1 MNQYFEFTFLCI
13 STLFSLINPI
23 GIAPIFITLTERF
36 SVNQQRQIA
45 KKGVLTGFFILV
57 IFAFLGTYIFS
68 LYSIS
73 IDAFRIMG
81 GIIFFRSGLK
91 MLESIVPRTRTTPA
105 ETEEGLEH
113 DDIAI
118 SPIGI
123 PIVTGPG
130 AITAAMILAGQTKS
144 SVEQLILFL
153 AILFVLFVT
162 LIIFFTAPLIFKK
175 IGSSGSRLIQRLMGI
190 ILMVIAVQFVID
202 GVTNVING
210 IIINT

>member
-23 GIAPIFITLTERF
+23 GIAPIFLTLTERF
-36 SVNQQRQIA
+36 SVEQQHKIA

-57 IFAFLGTYIFS
+57 IFAYMGTYIFS

-162 LIIFFTAPLIFKK
+162 LIIFYTAPIIFKK

-202 GVTNVING
+202 GVTNVLNQ
-210 IIINT
+210 NLLNR

>member
-1 MNQYFEFTFLCI
+1 MNQYFEFSFLCI

-36 SVNQQRQIA
+36 SVSQQRKIA
-45 KKGVLTGFFILV
+45 KKGVLTGFLILV
-57 IFAFLGTYIFS
+57 TFAYMGSYIFS

-162 LIIFFTAPLIFKK
+162 LIIFYTAPLIFKK

-202 GVTNVING
+202 GVTNVVNE
-210 IIINT
+210 IIIDT